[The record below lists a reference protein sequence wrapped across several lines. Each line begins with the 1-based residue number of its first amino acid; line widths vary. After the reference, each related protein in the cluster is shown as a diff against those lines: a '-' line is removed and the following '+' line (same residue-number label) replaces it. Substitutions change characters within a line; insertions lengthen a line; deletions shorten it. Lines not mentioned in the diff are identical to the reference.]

1 MSDTRFFRTFVL
13 LWLMN
18 TLLIVMSQQTIL
30 HTHFDMYYFLT
41 FSYREMMFIVSYGAL
56 FGIIY
61 MLKWKSLQ
69 NLLLFVVVAL
79 SVLCMMAEIFC
90 FYNFS
95 TLLNSYV
102 ISIALES
109 NMRESFEFLHTYID
123 MKLLGMYGLF
133 GLGIWL
139 CFKIQVPKCVRN
151 NTLKLKVVYVLL
163 LLLVMVLHIVS
174 VRPSSPSLRFSDVL
188 YHSYTSLSKSLKY
201 ALAFMQEYKRLQTH
215 FDEFAKGFEVK
226 PSKEKIANVVLVI
239 GESTQRGKMSLYGY
253 ELPTTPLLWSLK
265 QQKPQNLFAF
275 NDVISSQGSTYES
288 LTQVL
293 TFANQENA
301 QNSQWYEHLNLIDA
315 MRLGGYH
322 TTIISNQEAVSFFGN
337 GVATILNR
345 ADEVKYLNCGD
356 SFDLTRFDE
365 ELLGV
370 LDTYLKQYNVLPPP
384 PLESQQFSLV
394 DSKSHNEPLRFFAL
408 HLMGS
413 HDRYES
419 RYPKEFDIFSPKD
432 IGQDFGDKNKM
443 AAYLNS
449 VLYGDFVLREIIK
462 RFEYSDSLVLYFSD
476 HGEEVYENGDF
487 AGHSNSK
494 MSRFIVEI
502 PFIIYVSDAFIDKHP
517 ELYKRLQK
525 AQNQRYMNDDL
536 LHSVLDMLGI
546 EIKDYDKKRSIL
558 SDNEFLQTRPRVVG
572 NDEYR
577 KDYDKELV
585 KNYFK

>member
-18 TLLIVMSQQTIL
+18 TALIVMSQQTTL

-41 FSYREMMFIVSYGAL
+41 FAYREMMFIVSYGAL
-56 FGIIY
+56 FGVIY
-61 MLKWKSLQ
+61 MLKWKPLQ

-90 FYNFS
+90 LYNFS

-163 LLLVMVLHIVS
+163 LLLVVVLHIVS
-174 VRPSSPSLRFSDVL
+174 ARPSSPSLRFSDVL
-188 YHSYTSLSKSLKY
+188 YHSYTSVSKSLKH

-226 PSKEKIANVVLVI
+226 PSKEKVANVVLVI

-253 ELPTTPLLWSLK
+253 GLPTTPLLESLK
-265 QQKPQNLFAF
+265 QQKPQNLLVF

-322 TTIISNQEAVSFFGN
+322 TTTISNQEAVSFFGN

-345 ADEVKYLNCGD
+345 ADEVKYLNYGD
-356 SFDLTRFDE
+356 SFDLTRLDG

-370 LDTYLKQYNVLPPP
+370 LDTYLKQYNVSPPP
-384 PLESQQFSLV
+384 PVRIST
-394 DSKSHNEPLRFFAL
+394 
-408 HLMGS
+408 
-413 HDRYES
+413 
-419 RYPKEFDIFSPKD
+419 I
-432 IGQDFGDKNKM
+432 
-443 AAYLNS
+443 
-449 VLYGDFVLREIIK
+449 
-462 RFEYSDSLVLYFSD
+462 
-476 HGEEVYENGDF
+476 
-487 AGHSNSK
+487 
-494 MSRFIVEI
+494 
-502 PFIIYVSDAFIDKHP
+502 
-517 ELYKRLQK
+517 
-525 AQNQRYMNDDL
+525 
-536 LHSVLDMLGI
+536 
-546 EIKDYDKKRSIL
+546 
-558 SDNEFLQTRPRVVG
+558 
-572 NDEYR
+572 
-577 KDYDKELV
+577 
-585 KNYFK
+585 